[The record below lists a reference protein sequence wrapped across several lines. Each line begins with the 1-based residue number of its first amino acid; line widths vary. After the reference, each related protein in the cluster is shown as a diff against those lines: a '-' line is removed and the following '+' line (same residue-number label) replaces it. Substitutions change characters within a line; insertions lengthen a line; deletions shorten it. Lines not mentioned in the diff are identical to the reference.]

1 MYKIKMHKRAKKDLM
16 LLKAA
21 GLEQRTREL
30 LALIT
35 ENPFI
40 NPPPYE
46 ALVGKLSGLYSR
58 RLSYQHR
65 MIYYVDEDQK
75 EILIQRMWTHYETV
89 HKL

>member
-1 MYKIKMHKRAKKDLM
+1 MYKIMMHKHAKKDLQ
-16 LLKAA
+16 LLKSA

-30 LALIT
+30 LALISG
-35 ENPFI
+35 NPFV

-65 MIYYVDEDQK
+65 MVYYVDEEHK
-75 EILIQRMWTHYETV
+75 EIFIQRMWTHYET
-89 HKL
+89 LR